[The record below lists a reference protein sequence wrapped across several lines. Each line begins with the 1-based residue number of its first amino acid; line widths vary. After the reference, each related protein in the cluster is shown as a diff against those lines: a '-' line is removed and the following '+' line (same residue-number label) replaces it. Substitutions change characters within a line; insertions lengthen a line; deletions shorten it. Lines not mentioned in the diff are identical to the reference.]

1 MKKILQPIL
10 GDYDSKIFYPLVI
23 VFSAVFILIGVDKE
37 AFRAVFD
44 GINKWLIFNFNWGF
58 QFFGTFIALFVFYL
72 AMCKYGDVKLGKP
85 TDEPEFSTFAWIAM
99 MFSAGFG
106 VTTWTWC
113 AAEPIYHLYT
123 SNIIQQ
129 ADLVGKPEG
138 IKMALGSTFMDWIWH
153 GWCWFT
159 VAGLAIALPAY
170 RKDKPMNLAGGLYGL
185 MGDKAYSSIW
195 GKLADFFGAFAA
207 IGATATPI
215 ALGIGLIV
223 SGFDKVFGIELG
235 LPGKILI
242 LVAMVVAFV
251 SSAMSGV
258 KRGIK
263 VLSVINISLSMVL
276 FLVLLVIGPT
286 NFIIST
292 IGEAFA
298 WSINNFLELSLYS
311 DVGTFAMNEA
321 GNPTKWAP
329 GGWQNWWLV
338 FYILWWAGYATFC
351 GGFTARISRGRTVRE
366 FVLGSILGPGF
377 ITLLLFGIM
386 GAISAH
392 AEVTGLAPM
401 WETVQNDFGAAT
413 YVILESMPWG
423 SVTMAFV
430 MASAAVYGV
439 TTYDSTSYFIAMQ
452 VSGGNPNPPL
462 VQRALWG
469 SVVGVM
475 GLTFLIIGDFNAIK
489 GLSIVAGT
497 PFFFFLMAYIPSIMK
512 MLKMSKNGEM

>member
-1 MKKILQPIL
+1 MAWVVLVYGGWSCHCPSCLQ
-10 GDYDSKIFYPLVI
+10 K
-23 VFSAVFILIGVDKE
+23 
-37 AFRAVFD
+37 R
-44 GINKWLIFNFNWGF
+44 
-58 QFFGTFIALFVFYL
+58 QTH
-72 AMCKYGDVKLGKP
+72 
-85 TDEPEFSTFAWIAM
+85 EPGWR
-99 MFSAGFG
+99 
-106 VTTWTWC
+106 
-113 AAEPIYHLYT
+113 
-123 SNIIQQ
+123 IIWS
-129 ADLVGKPEG
+129 D
-138 IKMALGSTFMDWIWH
+138 
-153 GWCWFT
+153 
-159 VAGLAIALPAY
+159 
-170 RKDKPMNLAGGLYGL
+170 
-185 MGDKAYSSIW
+185 GDKAYSSIW

-263 VLSVINISLSMVL
+263 ILSVINISLSMVL
-276 FLVLLVIGPT
+276 FVVLLVIGPT

-311 DVGTFAMNEA
+311 DVGTFAVNEA